1 MFVLLKKEL
10 SNFFSSAA
18 GFIIIAVFLTLTGSF
33 LWLIPSEYNVL
44 DSGYANVDGLF
55 MLSPWLFLFLVPAL
69 TMKMFSDERSSGT
82 IELLYTKP
90 LSVTSIVL
98 SKFFASWILTIVA
111 LIPTLLY
118 MVSVGLLGVTPFNL
132 DSGAFWGS
140 FIGLA
145 FLASGYTAIGL
156 FCSSVSKNSIVSF
169 VLAALLCFIIYTGFD
184 FLSLLFPDATTARWV
199 SGLGIASH
207 YDSMSR
213 GVIDLN
219 DVWYFVLLSL
229 VFLCLTVLRVKGQGT
244 RVKGQEPRKI
254 IIVCVAVAFF
264 SVIST
269 LVNVSMCRFDLTQ
282 EKRYSISE
290 NTKQLVRG
298 VHSDVNVDIYLDG
311 DMNSGF
317 LRLKEAA
324 VNLLKEMS
332 IYWDGN
338 LNLRMIDPSSASDSK
353 GRSKRYFELEQ
364 RGLKPTMVYDRDASG
379 GMIQKVLFP
388 WAVVSF
394 PAGDTVNVNLLKNIQ
409 GMSGEENLN
418 ASIESLEYEFTDA
431 IRRATMVNPESVAFL
446 EGHNEFAEQDVLS
459 ITKALSAYYNVD
471 RGVLGTDA
479 SVLDKYKAVII
490 AGPLSKFSETDKFI
504 IDQYIMYGGC
514 VLWLI
519 DGVRTDKE
527 SVGIANDISLEDMLF
542 TYGVRISPLLL
553 LDTQCAL
560 VPVNTSLEGEQ
571 PKFEPMPWYYS
582 PILIPN
588 PSNAITRNL
597 SGVRADFSSVV
608 ELVGENKTGLE
619 ASALLFSSAKSG
631 LDKAPMQIDMSVVEL
646 SPESPFF
653 SFSYL
658 PVSVML
664 KGRFPSVFA
673 NRMTPPDITSGAKD
687 RMQKSVSAKM
697 IVVADGDVIRDDI
710 SVDKYSGQTYGN
722 EQFIL
727 NAVNYLTD
735 DEGWLELRGRE
746 WKLRL
751 LDKKLLSEYRVVV
764 QIVNTIAPLVLLI
777 IFVFVYQMVRK
788 KRWQTPLRR

>member
-10 SNFFSSAA
+10 SNFFSTAA
-18 GFIIIAVFLTLTGSF
+18 GFIIVAVFLTLTGSF
-33 LWLIPSEYNVL
+33 LWLIPSEYNIL

-69 TMKMFSDERSSGT
+69 TMKMFSDEKSGGT
-82 IELLYTKP
+82 LELLYTKP

-140 FIGLA
+140 FIGLL

-184 FLSLLFPDATTARWV
+184 FLSLLFPDASVARWV
-199 SGLGIASH
+199 SEWGIASH

-213 GVIDLN
+213 GVIDIK
-219 DVWYFVLLSL
+219 DVWYFVLLAL
-229 VFLCLTVLRVKGQGT
+229 LFLCITGIRVKGRMSRGDLM
-244 RVKGQEPRKI
+244 VGA
-254 IIVCVAVAFF
+254 IVVVLAVASTFVNI
-264 SVIST
+264 SVF
-269 LVNVSMCRFDLTQ
+269 RFDLTQ
-282 EKRYSISE
+282 EKRYSLSE
-290 NTKQLVRG
+290 NTKRLVRG
-298 VHSDVNVDIYLDG
+298 IHRDVDVDVYLDG
-311 DMNSGF
+311 DMNPGF
-317 LRLKEAA
+317 LRLKEAT

-338 LNLRMIDPSSASDSK
+338 VNIRLIDPSSATERNERD
-353 GRSKRYFELEQ
+353 RRYFELEQ

-379 GMIQKVLFP
+379 GMVQKVLFP
-388 WAVVSF
+388 WAVLSF
-394 PAGDTVNVNLLKNIQ
+394 PAGDTINVNLLKNIQ
-409 GMSGEENLN
+409 GMSGDENLN

-431 IRRATMVNPESVAFL
+431 IRRATMSNPESVAFL
-446 EGHNEFAEQDVLS
+446 EGHNEFAEQDVIS
-459 ITKALSAYYNVD
+459 VTTALSAYYNVD

-479 SVLDKYKAVII
+479 SVLDKYKSVII
-490 AGPLSKFSETDKFI
+490 AGPLDRFSETDKFI
-504 IDQYIMYGGC
+504 LDQYVMYGGS

-527 SVGIANDISLEDMLF
+527 SLGIANDISLDDMLF
-542 TYGVRISPLLL
+542 TYGLRISPLLL

-560 VPVNTSLEGEQ
+560 VPVNTALEGEQ

-619 ASALLFSSAKSG
+619 ANALLFSSAKAG

-658 PVSVML
+658 PVSVLL
-664 KGRFPSVFA
+664 KGKFPSVFA
-673 NRMTPPDITSGAKD
+673 NRMTPPDVTSGIKE
-687 RMQKSVSAKM
+687 RKKESSPAKM
-697 IVVADGDVIRDDI
+697 IFVADGDIIRDDAG
-710 SVDKYSGQTYGN
+710 VDKYSGQLYGN

-746 WKLRL
+746 WRLRL
-751 LDKKLLSEYRVVV
+751 LDKKLLSEYRVWA
-764 QIVNTIAPLVLLI
+764 QILNLITPLVLLI
-777 IFVFVYQMVRK
+777 IFVFVYQVVRK